1 MSSSTTVR
9 TIALTPTWSAL
20 AGVFEVIAESGT
32 DEGFASVV
40 QELAK
45 VTDRAAKIATAF
57 RPGSDVPLDK
67 ARDDLREV
75 LVAADKRNDA
85 ARAAR
90 N

>member
-1 MSSSTTVR
+1 MSSSTTAR
-9 TIALTPTWSAL
+9 TIDITPAWSAC
-20 AGVFEVIAESGT
+20 GGMFELIVTSGT
-32 DEGFASVV
+32 DEGFAMVV
-40 QELAK
+40 EELTK
-45 VTDRAAKIATAF
+45 ITDRAAKIATAF
-57 RPGSDVPLDK
+57 RPGSKVTLDK